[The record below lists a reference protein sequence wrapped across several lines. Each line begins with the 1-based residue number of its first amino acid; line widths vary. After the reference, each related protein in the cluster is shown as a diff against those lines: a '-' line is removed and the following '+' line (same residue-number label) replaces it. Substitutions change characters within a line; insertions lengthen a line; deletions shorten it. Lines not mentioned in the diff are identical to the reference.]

1 MLLPSCLLGLLLFW
15 TVVGRL
21 LVLVSCLLSLL
32 VLLLVLLLGVLLLLS
47 LLVVLL
53 GLLLCLLL
61 VLLLGVLLLLGLL
74 VVLLGLLRLR
84 LLLVLL
90 LGVLLLLGLLVVLLG
105 LLRLRLLLGVLLLWL
120 CMLLLLLLFGFG
132 LLLFVL
138 CERRNNGPERHKQQ
152 CRSESAKCF
161 HWNCLNYRL
170 DLAAANRCILLTA
183 ACSAQIR
190 PLRDGFGWGE
200 PIRPQACYGNVTYIY
215 S

>member
-32 VLLLVLLLGVLLLLS
+32 VLLLVLLLGLLVVLLGLLVVLLGLLLCLLLVVLLGVLLLLS

-53 GLLLCLLL
+53 GLLLCL
-61 VLLLGVLLLLGLL
+61 LL

-90 LGVLLLLGLLVVLLG
+90 LGVLLL
-105 LLRLRLLLGVLLLWL
+105 WL

-132 LLLFVL
+132 VLLFVL

>member
-32 VLLLVLLLGVLLLLS
+32 VLLLGLLLGLLVVLLGLLVVLLGLLLCLLLVVLLGVLLLLS

-61 VLLLGVLLLLGLL
+61 V
-74 VVLLGLLRLR
+74 VLLGLLRLR
-84 LLLVLL
+84 LLLV
-90 LGVLLLLGLLVVLLG
+90 
-105 LLRLRLLLGVLLLWL
+105 LLLGVLLLWL

-132 LLLFVL
+132 VLLFVL

-170 DLAAANRCILLTA
+170 DLAAANSCILLTA

>member
-32 VLLLVLLLGVLLLLS
+32 VLLLVLLLGLLVVLLGLLVVLLGLLLCLLLVVLLGVLLLLS

-61 VLLLGVLLLLGLL
+61 V
-74 VVLLGLLRLR
+74 VLLGLLRLR

-90 LGVLLLLGLLVVLLG
+90 LGV
-105 LLRLRLLLGVLLLWL
+105 
-120 CMLLLLLLFGFG
+120 
-132 LLLFVL
+132 LLFVL

-170 DLAAANRCILLTA
+170 DLAAANSCILLTA

>member
-32 VLLLVLLLGVLLLLS
+32 VLLLVLLLGLLVVLLG

-61 VLLLGVLLLLGLL
+61 VLLLGVLLL
-74 VVLLGLLRLR
+74 
-84 LLLVLL
+84 
-90 LGVLLLLGLLVVLLG
+90 
-105 LLRLRLLLGVLLLWL
+105 WL

-132 LLLFVL
+132 VLLFVL

-170 DLAAANRCILLTA
+170 DLAAANSCILLTA

>member
-32 VLLLVLLLGVLLLLS
+32 VLLLVLLLGLLVLLLG

-53 GLLLCLLL
+53 GLLLCL
-61 VLLLGVLLLLGLL
+61 LL

-90 LGVLLLLGLLVVLLG
+90 LGVLLL
-105 LLRLRLLLGVLLLWL
+105 WL

-132 LLLFVL
+132 VLLFVL

-170 DLAAANRCILLTA
+170 DLAAANSCILLTA

>member
-32 VLLLVLLLGVLLLLS
+32 VLLLVLLLGLLVVLLGLLVVLLALLLFLLVVLLLGVLLLLG

-53 GLLLCLLL
+53 GLLLCL
-61 VLLLGVLLLLGLL
+61 LL

-90 LGVLLLLGLLVVLLG
+90 LGVLLL
-105 LLRLRLLLGVLLLWL
+105 WL

-132 LLLFVL
+132 VLLFVL

-170 DLAAANRCILLTA
+170 DLAAANSCILLTA

>member
-32 VLLLVLLLGVLLLLS
+32 VLLLVLLLGLLVVLLGLLVVLLGLLLCLLLVVLLGVLLLLS

-53 GLLLCLLL
+53 GLLLCL
-61 VLLLGVLLLLGLL
+61 LL

-90 LGVLLLLGLLVVLLG
+90 LGVLLL
-105 LLRLRLLLGVLLLWL
+105 WL

-132 LLLFVL
+132 VLLFVL

-170 DLAAANRCILLTA
+170 DLAAANSCILLTA

>member
-32 VLLLVLLLGVLLLLS
+32 VLLLVLLLGLLVVLLGLLVVLLGLLLCLLLVVLLGVLLLLS

-53 GLLLCLLL
+53 GLLLC
-61 VLLLGVLLLLGLL
+61 
-74 VVLLGLLRLR
+74 
-84 LLLVLL
+84 
-90 LGVLLLLGLLVVLLG
+90 
-105 LLRLRLLLGVLLLWL
+105 LLLGVLLLWL

-132 LLLFVL
+132 VLLFVL

-170 DLAAANRCILLTA
+170 DLAAANSCILLTA

>member
-32 VLLLVLLLGVLLLLS
+32 VLLLVLLLGLLVVLLG

-61 VLLLGVLLLLGLL
+61 VLLLGVVLLLSLLVVLLGLLLCLLL

-90 LGVLLLLGLLVVLLG
+90 LGVLLL
-105 LLRLRLLLGVLLLWL
+105 WL

-132 LLLFVL
+132 VLLFVL

-170 DLAAANRCILLTA
+170 DLAAANSCILLTA

>member
-32 VLLLVLLLGVLLLLS
+32 VLLLVLLLGLLVVLLVLLVGLLGLLLWLLLVVLLGVLLLLS

-53 GLLLCLLL
+53 GLLLCL
-61 VLLLGVLLLLGLL
+61 LL

-90 LGVLLLLGLLVVLLG
+90 LGVLLL
-105 LLRLRLLLGVLLLWL
+105 WL

-132 LLLFVL
+132 VLLFVL

-161 HWNCLNYRL
+161 HCNCLNYRL
-170 DLAAANRCILLTA
+170 DLAAANSCILLTA

-200 PIRPQACYGNVTYIY
+200 P
-215 S
+215 

>member
-32 VLLLVLLLGVLLLLS
+32 VLLLLVVLLGVLLLLS

-61 VLLLGVLLLLGLL
+61 VVLLGVLLLLSLLVVVLGLLLCLLL

-90 LGVLLLLGLLVVLLG
+90 LGVLLL
-105 LLRLRLLLGVLLLWL
+105 WL

-132 LLLFVL
+132 VLLFVL

-170 DLAAANRCILLTA
+170 DLAAANSCILLTA